1 MVDGVDGAGNGEAM
15 PDYAKSDYLVKETQN
30 EHLAAMKIARA
41 IMKQLRLNK
50 VAILQELLNRGDAD
64 WYSLGEVLD
73 LDFLHSM
80 IEQTAIQI

>member
-30 EHLAAMKIARA
+30 ERLAAMSIARA
-41 IMKQLRLNK
+41 IMKKLKLNK
-50 VAILQELLNRGDAD
+50 DAILQELSKRDDAD
-64 WYSLGEVLD
+64 WYSPGEVLD

-80 IEQTAIQI
+80 IKHSV